1 MDTIS
6 PTGLTDDDFLAF
18 SHQLRQ
24 EMDRLDGRE
33 WQETQD
39 LCDEYYR
46 GRVYN
51 SLTARIRVAR
61 AINARRLRGRTTT

>member
-1 MDTIS
+1 MDTVS
-6 PTGLTDDDFLAF
+6 PTNLTDDDFLAF

-24 EMDRLDGRE
+24 EMDLLDGPE
-33 WQETQD
+33 WQEAQD
-39 LCDEYYR
+39 LRDECCR

-61 AINARRLRGRTTT
+61 AINARRLRERTTP